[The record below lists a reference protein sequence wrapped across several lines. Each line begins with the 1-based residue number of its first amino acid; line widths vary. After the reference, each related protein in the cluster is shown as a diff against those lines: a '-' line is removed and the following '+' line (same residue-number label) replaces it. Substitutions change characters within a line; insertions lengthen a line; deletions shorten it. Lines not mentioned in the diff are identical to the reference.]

1 MPFIQSKASGMGGEV
16 TSQAAVPCTPIK
28 VEVSSNK
35 DESRTVDL
43 LGGFIR
49 LEYRESILSDSV
61 KAVYVFADAGDAIDG
76 KSTLEGLPLIGT
88 EDIKLEF
95 EDNNENKFKVDL
107 NVNKVTPL
115 IEDVQKSM
123 VALSLVS
130 EEYIRNEQ
138 GSAGVK
144 IRYDGKISDHIKK
157 ILEDNLKTEKELDIE
172 ETANNYNF
180 LGNGRKPYYI
190 MNWLS
195 KASIPQKDGKEGDS
209 AGFLF
214 YETAEGYHF
223 KSIDTLFAQEK
234 KRSFIY
240 NQTPDGEK
248 GIPAGYDGKILEYGT
263 DNLIDA
269 QQKLRMGAFQ
279 TKLIVFD
286 PFNCYYETFDQTAKE
301 TEEGTTLAGKELPQL
316 NEKKFEFNDKK
327 NATRTTY
334 MLLDTGTLPTGDT
347 DEQISK
353 NELQNF
359 KSKTVMNQSIRR
371 YNQIYTASVT
381 ITLAADFTLHAGD
394 AIFVDAPELKA
405 DVDDE
410 VNKETGGLY
419 IISDLCH
426 YITPQESYTKVNLV
440 RDSFGRKGN
449 HTKR

>member
-1 MPFIQSKASGMGGEV
+1 MSEEQI
-16 TSQAAVPCTPIK
+16 TSVAALPCIPIK

-35 DESRTVDL
+35 DESKTVDL

-61 KAVYVFADAGDAIDG
+61 KASYVFADTGDAIDG
-76 KSTLEGLPLIGT
+76 KSVLEGLPLIGT

-95 EDNNENKFKVDL
+95 EDNNENTFKVDL
-107 NVNKVTPL
+107 NVNKVTPIL
-115 IEDVQKSM
+115 EDVQKSM
-123 VALSLVS
+123 VVLTLVS

-138 GSAGVK
+138 GGAGVK

-157 ILEDNLKTEKELDIE
+157 ILEDNLQTEKELDIE

-180 LGNGRKPYYI
+180 LGNGRKPFYI

-195 KASIPQKDGKEGDS
+195 KASIPQKDGQAGQS

-223 KSIDTLFAQEK
+223 KSIDSLFAQEK
-234 KRSFIY
+234 KKSFIY
-240 NQTPDGEK
+240 NQTSDGEL
-248 GIPAGYDGKILEYGT
+248 GVPEGYDGKILEYST

-316 NEKKFEFNDKK
+316 NERKFKFNDKK

-359 KSKTVMNQSIRR
+359 ESQTVMNQSIRR
-371 YNQIYTASVT
+371 YNQVYTASVT
-381 ITLAADFTLHAGD
+381 ITIAADFTLHAGD